1 MTLRLLLCAALV
13 AAALCGLPAFA
24 APNACPALLDRSFP
38 DLLTGKNRSLCEF
51 SGKVV
56 LVVNTASKC
65 AFTPQY
71 EGLETLYKKYASRGF
86 VIIGFPSNDFAEQE
100 PGSNKDVAEFC
111 QYNYG
116 VSFPMFEKTSVR
128 GPQANALYAALAQR
142 GGGAPQWNFH
152 KYLIDRDGSH
162 VIGFASAIAPES
174 PRIRRELEKLLAP

>member
-1 MTLRLLLCAALV
+1 MNLRPLLRIALAV
-13 AAALCGLPAFA
+13 AAIFSAIASA
-24 APNACPALLDRSFP
+24 APNACPALLDHGFP
-38 DLLTGKNRSLCEF
+38 DLLTGKVQSLCQF

-71 EGLETLYKKYASRGF
+71 DGLEALYKRYASRGF
-86 VIIGFPSNDFAEQE
+86 VIIGFPSNDFANQE

-128 GPQANALYAALAQR
+128 GERANPLYAELARR
-142 GGGAPQWNFH
+142 GGGPPQWNFH
-152 KYLIDRDGSH
+152 KYLIDRDGSR
-162 VIGFASAIAPES
+162 VIGFASPIAPES
-174 PRIRRELEKLLAP
+174 PRIRREVEKLLAP